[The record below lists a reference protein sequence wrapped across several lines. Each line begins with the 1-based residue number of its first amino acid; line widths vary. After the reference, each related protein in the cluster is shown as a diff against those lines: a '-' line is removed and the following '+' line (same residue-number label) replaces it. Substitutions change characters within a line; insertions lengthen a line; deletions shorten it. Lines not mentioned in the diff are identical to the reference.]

1 MMGASHTSQANWNN
15 WNSQRACSDASRSTE
30 ARDQAAP
37 DRIAALKDGR
47 AEEVQ
52 ATLLVPAP
60 SPTVLN
66 VSPWFRRRPR
76 LTP

>member
-1 MMGASHTSQANWNN
+1 MMGASHTSQPAGTTATG
-15 WNSQRACSDASRSTE
+15 QRASPDAGRSTE
-30 ARDQAAP
+30 ARDQAAA

-52 ATLLVPAP
+52 ATMLFQA

-66 VSPWFRRRPR
+66 ISPWFRRRPR